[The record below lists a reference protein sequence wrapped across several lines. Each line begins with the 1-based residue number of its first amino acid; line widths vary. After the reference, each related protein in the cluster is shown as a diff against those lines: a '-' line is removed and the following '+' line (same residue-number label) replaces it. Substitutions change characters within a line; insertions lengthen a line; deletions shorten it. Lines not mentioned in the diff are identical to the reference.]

1 MNVILSRYQIDAI
14 NRMHNGCILVGGV
27 GTGKSRTALAFY
39 ISKVCDGELKI
50 NGEGVY
56 RIPKNPIDLYVITT
70 AKKRDS
76 LDWYKEARLFGLSSD
91 MDASV
96 CNIRMVVDSWNN
108 IQNYIDKSNAF
119 FIFDEQRLVG
129 SGAWV
134 KAFYKI
140 ASKNKWVMLSATPA
154 DVWSDYIPV
163 MVANGYYR
171 NKTDFL
177 RQHAI
182 FNRFTK
188 YPKID
193 KYFNVSKLESI
204 RDRILVIMGSDRHI
218 NKHKIVIKTSYDSVL
233 YLKTL
238 KSRWDFTK
246 NQPFR
251 SAAEYCA
258 GLRKI
263 VNQDSSKLD
272 ALYDIYKEFGYVIVF
287 YNYDYELMALREFSI
302 KNGIPYAEWNGHRH
316 EDLPE
321 NSTWLYLV
329 QYAAGAEAWECTKT
343 NVIVFFSLT
352 FSYRMLTQAQ
362 GRIDRMTT
370 PFDNLYYYYFVSD
383 ANIDKS
389 VMRALNNKKNFNA
402 RMFAKE
408 TNATNF
414 L

>member
-1 MNVILSRYQIDAI
+1 MNVPLSYNQMNAVL
-14 NRMHNGCILVGGV
+14 RMHNGCILVGGV
-27 GTGKSRTALAFY
+27 GTGKSRTALAYY
-39 ISKVCDGELKI
+39 ILHVCDGCLKI
-50 NGEGVY
+50 NGEGEY
-56 RIPKNPIDLYVITT
+56 KDPQRPINLYVITT

-76 LDWYKEARLFGLSSD
+76 LDWFEEARLFGLSSSSENSICGIQ
-91 MDASV
+91 MT
-96 CNIRMVVDSWNN
+96 VDSWNN
-108 IQNYIDKSNAF
+108 IQKYVDVKDSF

-163 MVANGYYR
+163 MVANGFYR

-193 KYFNVSKLESI
+193 RYFNVSKLESI
-204 RDRILVIMGSDRHI
+204 RDRILVVMNSTRSIR
-218 NKHKIVIKTSYDSVL
+218 KHKLTITTSYDNDL
-233 YLKTL
+233 YSRTMRR
-238 KSRWDFTK
+238 RWDFDK

-251 SAAEYCA
+251 SASEYCA

-263 VNQDSSKLD
+263 VNKDPSKLV
-272 ALYDIYKEFGYVIVF
+272 ALNDIYREFGYVIVF
-287 YNYDYELMALREFSI
+287 YNYDYELDILRDFANNQS
-302 KNGIPYAEWNGHRH
+302 IPYAEWNGHKH
-316 EDLPE
+316 EDIPTD
-321 NSTWLYLV
+321 STWLYFV

-343 NVIVFFSLT
+343 NVIVFYSLT

-362 GRIDRMTT
+362 GRIDRFTS
-370 PFDNLYYYYFVSD
+370 PFDDLYYYFFVSN
-383 ANIDKS
+383 ATIDKS

-402 RMFAKE
+402 RIFAKE
-408 TNATNF
+408 TNAINF